1 LIQHALIVATFGHR
15 CTADFFLESAVDD
28 GTHACSYLLATD
40 MNMEPVPGYKYA
52 NWEAGYGDIHLV
64 PDLRLFELQ
73 AGGWVDILLHY

>member
-1 LIQHALIVATFGHR
+1 M
-15 CTADFFLESAVDD
+15 DD